1 MGVLNL
7 LSICRVTHPPAMNW
21 VLKAK
26 FHCYCNATLIH
37 IALMVAAVI
46 TERLFCVLYIKYQL
60 FHFPQRSLSNLRRD
74 EMMLLNKVT
83 EILKGQVEWA
93 PRQSGSPAHNRGF
106 QTVDFK
112 LLSHWSYSVIL
123 WNMSYTWGLTT
134 EIDYTYYSSEKK

>member
-1 MGVLNL
+1 MESNIQMKGKRKKKKKKVGVLNL

-37 IALMVAAVI
+37 IVLMVAAVI

-112 LLSHWSYSVIL
+112 LLSY
-123 WNMSYTWGLTT
+123 
-134 EIDYTYYSSEKK
+134 

>member
-1 MGVLNL
+1 VESNIQMIGKRKKKKKVGVLNL

-112 LLSHWSYSVIL
+112 LLSH
-123 WNMSYTWGLTT
+123 
-134 EIDYTYYSSEKK
+134 